1 MKKNLL
7 ITTIGRFDCLPTWI
21 EEDRNFD
28 IALIYYPEGIDT
40 KTKEKLYKYADF
52 VFFEVGF
59 KYSTL
64 KKIISKTPALL
75 KYDYYWMPD
84 DDIKIKKGSTNEL
97 FNLAQEYSFEL
108 CQPSTLK
115 KNTSWILLRHKS
127 GYKIRYSNF
136 VEVMCPLFSNKAL
149 VNCLHTFSYSKSG
162 WGLDFLWASIISEN
176 IGIIDSIVI
185 EHTKEM
191 NLKGGTLYKKLLE
204 ETGKTP
210 KEELDEL
217 VIKYNLN
224 VETCITNIMYQDSPM
239 GWFRFLFDKIDLI
252 KKHILN
258 NR

>member
-7 ITTIGRFDCLPTWI
+7 ITTIGRFECLPTWF

-28 IALIYYPEGIDT
+28 IALIYYPENIDT

-52 VFFEVGF
+52 VFFEPGF

-64 KKIISKTPALL
+64 KKIISETPSLL

-84 DDIKIKKGSTNEL
+84 DDVKIKKGSTSQL
-97 FNLAQEYSFEL
+97 FDLAQEYSLEL

-115 KNTSWILLRHKS
+115 KNTSYKLLRHKR

-136 VEVMCPLFSNKAL
+136 VEVMCPLFSNNAL
-149 VNCLHTFSYSKSG
+149 INCLNTFSYSKSS

-185 EHTKEM
+185 EHTKEI
-191 NLKGGTLYKKLLE
+191 NVEGGALYKKLLE

-217 VIKYNLN
+217 VINHNLN
-224 VETCITNIMYQDSPM
+224 VAIGITDIIYEDSPM
-239 GWFRFLFDKIDLI
+239 GWFRFLFDKINLM
-252 KKHILN
+252 KKSDA
-258 NR
+258 